1 MLLSRTTRG
10 AQQIEEEVRKRG
22 HLYTYNGSKSIDTN
36 VIEAVRLWESLREG
50 SSLNP
55 SQVRLVYKH
64 MNINTEVAYGYKTM
78 PKADEDR
85 YYSLQELQQDYGLLH
100 SRKWDEGLGKI
111 SDKDKVYIKA
121 CLRKGE
127 KLTETP
133 RIRISTIH
141 SSKGSQSENVML
153 LTETMK
159 RPYSMWRKNNSFE
172 EDEARVFYVGL
183 TRSQE
188 NLHLIHPMF
197 SQGYPLP
204 VR

>member
-1 MLLSRTTRG
+1 MKTFTNLQEGLNDPNIFKAFFLAGGPGSGKSYVVRQTTGGTGLQIVNSDDAFERYLEAAGLS
-10 AQQIEEEVRKRG
+10 K
-22 HLYTYNGSKSIDTN
+22 K
-36 VIEAVRLWESLREG
+36 
-50 SSLNP
+50 
-55 SQVRLVYKH
+55 
-64 MNINTEVAYGYKTM
+64 M
-78 PKADEDR
+78 PKAEEEK
-85 YYSLQELQQDYGLLH
+85 YYSLQELKQDHGLLH
-100 SRKWDEGLGKI
+100 DKKWDEGLGKI

-141 SSKGSQSENVML
+141 SSKGSQAENVML
-153 LTETMK
+153 LTETMR

>member
-1 MLLSRTTRG
+1 MSNQKGLTIGESFRG
-10 AQQIEEEVRKRG
+10 SFIGKGIKKAVTNRQTMMIRDKI
-22 HLYTYNGSKSIDTN
+22 LDTF
-36 VIEAVRLWESLREG
+36 
-50 SSLNP
+50 
-55 SQVRLVYKH
+55 
-64 MNINTEVAYGYKTM
+64 
-78 PKADEDR
+78 
-85 YYSLQELQQDYGLLH
+85 
-100 SRKWDEGLGKI
+100 KI

-183 TRSQE
+183 TRSQQ

>member
-1 MLLSRTTRG
+1 MIKIILIALLALTLT
-10 AQQIEEEVRKRG
+10 
-22 HLYTYNGSKSIDTN
+22 NCSKT
-36 VIEAVRLWESLREG
+36 LTG
-50 SSLNP
+50 
-55 SQVRLVYKH
+55 
-64 MNINTEVAYGYKTM
+64 
-78 PKADEDR
+78 KA
-85 YYSLQELQQDYGLLH
+85 
-100 SRKWDEGLGKI
+100 
-111 SDKDKVYIKA
+111 DKDKVYIKA

-183 TRSQE
+183 TRSQQ